1 MTYIVRNV
9 DVFDLE
15 PSTGIGINIPFDG
28 ATGLNTTFTSRD
40 ALKANL
46 INFLLTGKKERVMN
60 PSFGSGLRDLLF
72 NPLTEDLVDNIEEI
86 VENGISTDFPQVR
99 INNLQVNLLQESNT
113 VNIILNYSI
122 INTNIEDQLEININ
136 NAGGS

>member
-9 DVFDLE
+9 DVLDLK

-60 PSFGSGLRDLLF
+60 PSFGSGLRELMF
-72 NPLTEDLVDNIEEI
+72 NPLTEDLVDDIEEI
-86 VENGISTDFPQVR
+86 IIGGVNTYFQQVR
-99 INNLQVNLLQESNT
+99 INDLQVNLLQESNT

-136 NAGGS
+136 NAGV

>member
-1 MTYIVRNV
+1 MAYIVRNV
-9 DVFDLE
+9 DVLDLK
-15 PSTGIGINIPFDG
+15 PSTGIGIDIPFDG

-60 PSFGSGLRDLLF
+60 PSFGSGLRELMF
-72 NPLTEDLVDNIEEI
+72 NPLTEDLVDDIEEI
-86 VENGISTDFPQVR
+86 IIGGVNTYFQQVR
-99 INNLQVNLLQESNT
+99 INDLQVNLLQESNT

-136 NAGGS
+136 NAGV

>member
-9 DVFDLE
+9 DVLDLK

-28 ATGLNTTFTSRD
+28 TTGLNTTFTSRD

-60 PSFGSGLRDLLF
+60 PSFGSGLRELMF
-72 NPLTEDLVDNIEEI
+72 NPLTEDLVDDIEEI
-86 VENGISTDFPQVR
+86 IIGGVNTYFQQVR
-99 INNLQVNLLQESNT
+99 IIDLQVNLLQESNT

-136 NAGGS
+136 KTGS

>member
-1 MTYIVRNV
+1 MAYIVRNV
-9 DVFDLE
+9 DVLDLK

-60 PSFGSGLRDLLF
+60 PSFGSGLRELMF
-72 NPLTEDLVDNIEEI
+72 NPLTEDLVDDIEEI
-86 VENGISTDFPQVR
+86 IIGGINTYFQQVR
-99 INNLQVNLLQESNT
+99 INDLQVNLLQESNT

-136 NAGGS
+136 NAGV

>member
-136 NAGGS
+136 NAGV